1 MPRRRSRTSARAFL
15 TVGTALYLALVA
27 WVTLGPQPLGEAG
40 TSWLR
45 ALTGSFASNPAT
57 AWVTYDVVEFTAN
70 IAMFVPLGWLFLSL
84 LGARR
89 WWLAL
94 LFGIAVTCFIE
105 FFQQFLPTR
114 VPDLRDI
121 IANSLGAAIGVGI
134 GLAILGVRSARR

>member
-1 MPRRRSRTSARAFL
+1 MPRRRSRTRARVFL
-15 TVGTALYLALVA
+15 TVGTALYLAFVA
-27 WVTLGPQPLGEAG
+27 WVTLGPQPLDDDG

-45 ALTGSFASNPAT
+45 TLTGSFAGNSAT
-57 AWVTYDVVEFTAN
+57 AWITYDVVEFTAN

-94 LFGIAVTCFIE
+94 LFGIIFTCFIE

-121 IANSLGAAIGVGI
+121 IANSLGATIGVGI
-134 GLAILGVRSARR
+134 GLAIIGVRSSRR